1 MLYTMFENKKNS
13 ARISILVASCLMGMV
28 GIFVDLLGQF
38 NVITITLFRSLF
50 GILFLTILILIK
62 KELKNLKTL
71 FKKPQWLILLGV
83 SNGFTVLFY
92 FFAIDL
98 TNFAQAAFLLY
109 TGNVFAILFFKLL
122 LREEI
127 ARINIVS
134 FVLATV
140 GLLCI
145 SEFQIYNFNMGMLFG
160 LCSGILLGLNITAIK
175 KFMQDDEVKNYSV
188 SWWAILFPSLMFI
201 VPSIPQFVMINYIN
215 IFVILGIGLIPTAIA
230 FTLYNHGIKEDD
242 AGDVLI
248 LAYVEPLV
256 ATLLTIFYQNIM
268 ISFFVLL
275 GGILILIGNLI
286 VILSKR
292 GKT

>member
-1 MLYTMFENKKNS
+1 
-13 ARISILVASCLMGMV
+13 MGMI

-38 NVITITLFRSLF
+38 NVITITLFRSLC
-50 GILFLTILILIK
+50 GILFLTIFILIK
-62 KELKNLKTL
+62 KEWKNLKTL
-71 FKKPQWLILLGV
+71 LKKPQWLILLGI
-83 SNGFTVLFY
+83 SNGFAILFY

-127 ARINIVS
+127 ARINILS
-134 FVLATV
+134 FILATV

-145 SEFQIYNFNMGMLFG
+145 SEFQIHNFNMGMLFG

-175 KFMQDDEVKNYSV
+175 KFMQDDEVNNFSV
-188 SWWAILFPSLMFI
+188 TWWAILFPSLMFI

-215 IFVILGIGLIPTAIA
+215 IFVILGLGLIPTAIS
-230 FTLYNHGIKEDD
+230 FSLYNHGIKEDD
-242 AGDVLI
+242 SGDVLI

-268 ISFFVLL
+268 ISFFVLV

-292 GKT
+292 GKS